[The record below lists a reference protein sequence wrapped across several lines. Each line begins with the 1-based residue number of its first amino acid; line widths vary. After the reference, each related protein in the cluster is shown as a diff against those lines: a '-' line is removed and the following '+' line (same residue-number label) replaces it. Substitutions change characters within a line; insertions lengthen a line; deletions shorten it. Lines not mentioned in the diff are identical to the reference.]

1 MKGHGGLK
9 GRFTLN
15 LLWQSMHRC
24 VPRSGLFRDIT
35 CGQPRGCPL
44 SPLLGA
50 FFLAELDNALEDKG
64 VFYVRYVNAV
74 LVITPGDQAAKRY
87 FERTETVKKGS
98 DPPLFLLFQSFQSW
112 LSPGIC

>member
-74 LVITPGDQAAKRY
+74 LVMSRHRWGLRRAIR
-87 FERTETVKKGS
+87 R
-98 DPPLFLLFQSFQSW
+98 LN
-112 LSPGIC
+112 GILNALKL

>member
-1 MKGHGGLK
+1 MAIHAPL
-9 GRFTLN
+9 
-15 LLWQSMHRC
+15 
-24 VPRSGLFRDIT
+24 RSTQRAVSGYS

-74 LVITPGDQAAKRY
+74 LVMSRH
-87 FERTETVKKGS
+87 R
-98 DPPLFLLFQSFQSW
+98 W
-112 LSPGIC
+112 